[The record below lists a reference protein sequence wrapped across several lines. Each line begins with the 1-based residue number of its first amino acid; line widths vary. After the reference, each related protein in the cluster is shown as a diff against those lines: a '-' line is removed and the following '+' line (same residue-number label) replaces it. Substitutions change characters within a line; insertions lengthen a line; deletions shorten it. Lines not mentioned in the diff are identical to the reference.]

1 MTLGVFQLI
10 EADKADSL
18 FLSQASDHIRQ
29 RRFHLAEPLLVGAL
43 RVPIVESRPETR
55 FDAHCY
61 VLLATAQEARGV
73 GRHVE
78 PLYHRAVTIYDRE
91 LGFEH
96 PAVRELAFYLYQHF
110 YF

>member
-1 MTLGVFQLI
+1 MTTNVFELI
-10 EADKADSL
+10 ELDKPKSP
-18 FLSQASDHIRQ
+18 FLIQASDHVRMK
-29 RRFHLAEPLLVGAL
+29 RFQIAEPLLIGAL
-43 RVPIVESRPETR
+43 RSARVESRPESR

-61 VLLATAQEARGV
+61 VLLATVQEARGV

-78 PLYHRAVTIYDRE
+78 PLYHGALRIYDRE
-91 LGFEH
+91 FGSEH